1 MHAPMKKPPK
11 KNRDDSTYAC
21 MDKRGNDAGRMK
33 LGILMRDKWL
43 CEPVKGCD
51 SEAGDSENARI
62 VGDGTPY

>member
-1 MHAPMKKPPK
+1 MIVRTLVWIKG
-11 KNRDDSTYAC
+11 
-21 MDKRGNDAGRMK
+21 GNDAGRMK